1 MKIVILICS
10 ILLFCCAS
18 EVIRPP
24 YLVDGEPI
32 PAAVTAHYSYG
43 TNKYHEQF
51 LDIYP
56 VTIGS
61 SERFLLFPNIGFMGE
76 QYSTDDSIPD
86 RYSGLYGGFF
96 ATGLIGEKGTWSSY
110 QSWGT
115 ISDSYHSMAEG
126 FKYFQMSFIG
136 YKFRPNFALSGGL
149 LINSR
154 YGHPIFMPILRI
166 AYSKNRFVFEGNLP
180 LTASVR
186 FKATDNFHIVGA
198 GKLFYM
204 NFATEDFSNGV
215 DINRPEIMVTAEK
228 RLKNWWWCSLGA
240 GYGGET
246 PFSVIEGDD
255 IGDIESGLR
264 VRFSVIVRPEVTVS
278 TDQHE
283 I

>member
-1 MKIVILICS
+1 MKIVILICT

-24 YLVDGEPI
+24 FLIDGEPI

-43 TNKYHEQF
+43 SNKYHEQF

-61 SERFLLFPNIGFMGE
+61 SEHFLLFPNIGFMGE
-76 QYSTDDSIPD
+76 QYGSDDSLPD
-86 RYSGLYGGFF
+86 RYSALYAGFF
-96 ATGLIGEKGTWSSY
+96 ATGSIGSKLEWHTY
-110 QSWGT
+110 QSWGA
-115 ISDSYHSMAEG
+115 ISDSYHSMSEG
-126 FKYFQMSFIG
+126 FKYFQMSFMG

-154 YGHPIFMPILRI
+154 YGHPIFLPMLRI

-180 LTASVR
+180 VTASVR
-186 FKATDNFHIVGA
+186 FNTTENFHIVGT

-204 NFATEDFSNGV
+204 NFAAEEFSNGV
-215 DINRPEIMVTAEK
+215 DISRSEIMITAEK

-246 PFSVIEGDD
+246 PFSEIEGDT
-255 IGDIESGLR
+255 IGDIENGLR
-264 VRFSVIVRPEVTVS
+264 VRFSVIIRPEVTTTS
-278 TDQHE
+278 HE
-283 I
+283 